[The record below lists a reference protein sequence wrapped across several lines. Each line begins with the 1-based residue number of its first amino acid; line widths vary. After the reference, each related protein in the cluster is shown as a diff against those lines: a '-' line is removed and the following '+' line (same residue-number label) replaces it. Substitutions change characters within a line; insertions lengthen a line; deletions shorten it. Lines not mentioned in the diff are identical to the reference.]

1 MGDFVKTR
9 DRLQQANSGP
19 NTAAT
24 TDHFHA
30 ASQWGTLRATNK
42 VENARQVSYELSCTC
57 GARGQR
63 VTQQELM
70 SGTTPICRLCH
81 GTGTAGDAPGSRQR
95 TAYVDAQPR
104 QEATGSVGQRLDAA
118 KRQAEIKALEE
129 EEQQ

>member
-1 MGDFVKTR
+1 MSVR
-9 DRLQQANSGP
+9 ERLEARNSGP

-30 ASQWGTLRATNK
+30 GSQWGTLTATNK
-42 VENARQVSYELSCTC
+42 VENARQVSYELTCAC

-63 VTQQELM
+63 VSQQELM
-70 SGTTPICRLCH
+70 AGTTPICRLCH
-81 GTGTAGDAPGSRQR
+81 GTGTAGDAPGTRQR

-104 QEATGSVGQRLDAA
+104 QEATGSVGQRIDAA
-118 KRQAEIKALEE
+118 KRARDIAEFEAQ

>member
-1 MGDFVKTR
+1 MSVR
-9 DRLQQANSGP
+9 ERLEQQANSGP

-30 ASQWGTLRATNK
+30 ASRWGTLQATNK
-42 VENARQVSYELSCTC
+42 VENAKQVSYELTCDC

-63 VTQQELM
+63 VSQQELM

-95 TAYVDAQPR
+95 TAHVDAQPR
-104 QEATGSVGQRLDAA
+104 QELRGSVGQRHDAA
-118 KRQAEIKALEE
+118 KRAQEIAQIAEQIAQEE
-129 EEQQ
+129 K